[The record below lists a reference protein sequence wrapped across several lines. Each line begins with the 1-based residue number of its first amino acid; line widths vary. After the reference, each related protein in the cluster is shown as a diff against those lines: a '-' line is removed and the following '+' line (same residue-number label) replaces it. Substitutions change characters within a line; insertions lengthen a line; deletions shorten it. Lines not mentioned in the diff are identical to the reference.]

1 MSSSPALPQTK
12 SAQATAVT
20 GGGSTLPHSGCV
32 QTRPPTMLWR
42 SGPDGSYMWF
52 NKAWLDFTGK
62 GLREHVGYRWI
73 RHLHPD
79 DRDRSLA
86 AYETALRRREEF
98 STTYRLRRS
107 DGQYRRI
114 LDRGCPHFA
123 VQDQFVGF
131 IGSALD
137 IDADDQQA
145 LLQEVRHRVRNN
157 MQVVNAFVKLLS
169 RCVAEQ
175 PTADLAQVAAR
186 VQGLALMQQ
195 YFYAGADGSTHVRLG
210 EFLQRFA
217 TDFAREAGSP
227 LSAHVAG
234 PDILVDVGKATS
246 IGLTVAEVVLAAV
259 SSAGPDRGRI
269 DIRLAV
275 EGSTLIVTVVG
286 SRAGVASLP
295 GQMPLL
301 QHYARLIDAKL
312 DVAGSA
318 DEISI
323 AITSAA

>member
-1 MSSSPALPQTK
+1 MSSSPVLPQAK
-12 SAQATAVT
+12 SSQT
-20 GGGSTLPHSGCV
+20 GAFTEGGASLSDVGRV

-114 LDRGCPHFA
+114 LDSGCPQFSAH
-123 VQDQFVGF
+123 DRFVGF

-175 PTADLAQVAAR
+175 PTADLSQVAAR

-195 YFYAGADGSTHVRLG
+195 YFYAGDGSTHVRLG

-217 TDFAREAGSP
+217 TDFAREAGTP

-234 PDILVDVGKATS
+234 PGIMVDVGKATS
-246 IGLTVAEVVLAAV
+246 IGLTVAEVVLAACGTA
-259 SSAGPDRGRI
+259 SDPGRI
-269 DIRLAV
+269 DIRIAS
-275 EGSTLIVTVVG
+275 EGSTLRVSVVG
-286 SRAGVASLP
+286 SRVSAASLP

-301 QHYARLIDAKL
+301 QHYARLIGAKL

-318 DEISI
+318 DEINI